1 MELKT
6 TGNMK
11 RKQIA
16 LAALLLI
23 LLGAASA
30 AQAALPIGTTAP
42 DFTLPTTQDS
52 TLSLT
57 QFRGQVVILAF
68 WKSN

>member
-1 MELKT
+1 
-6 TGNMK
+6 MK

-16 LAALLLI
+16 LPFLLAALLF
-23 LLGAASA
+23 AALA
-30 AQAALPIGTTAP
+30 AHAALPAGTAAP
-42 DFTLPTTQDS
+42 DFTLPTTKDS
-52 TLSLT
+52 SLSLT

>member
-1 MELKT
+1 
-6 TGNMK
+6 MK

-16 LAALLLI
+16 WAVLLLI
-23 LLGAASA
+23 LLGAVSA
-30 AQAALPIGTTAP
+30 VQAALPPGTTAP
-42 DFTLPTTQDS
+42 DFTLPTTKDS
-52 TLSLT
+52 TLTLT